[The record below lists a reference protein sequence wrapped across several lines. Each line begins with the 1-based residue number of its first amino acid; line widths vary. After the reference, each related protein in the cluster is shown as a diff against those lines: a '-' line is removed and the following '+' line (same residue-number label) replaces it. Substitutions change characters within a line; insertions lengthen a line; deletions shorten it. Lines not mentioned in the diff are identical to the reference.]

1 MNFKKINKQLNKI
14 KNLID
19 NISEEDRVSSI
30 EKELLQSYI
39 KNLYELT
46 LKGKVNEEQNA
57 KTSALVEE
65 ALAPAPAVAVSEEL
79 VKEIIEETTTQ
90 AIEKAPV
97 KENITKSEAPIL
109 SEPVMQKVI
118 EVAAPEPEKSVVTDK
133 PEVSVPEVPTQVAEP
148 KEDYSPE
155 MMDLFSETKI
165 KDLSDRLTMLPIG
178 DLTKCMGIN
187 EKIFTIKELFGGK
200 QDLFLDT
207 MNHLNSL
214 SNFSDAKSYLMAGV
228 ANDMEWDTD
237 DKVRKAR
244 NLVTLVMRRYM

>member
-46 LKGKVNEEQNA
+46 LKGKVHDDQDV
-57 KTSALVEE
+57 KTSALIDEALTPAPTVAAPVEAIQEEILEKATGAGEEASITESISNPIVSKESVPVIETVDDKIPEYKEPVTTNNPPEPMPSVTLAQVEE
-65 ALAPAPAVAVSEEL
+65 AR
-79 VKEIIEETTTQ
+79 
-90 AIEKAPV
+90 
-97 KENITKSEAPIL
+97 
-109 SEPVMQKVI
+109 
-118 EVAAPEPEKSVVTDK
+118 
-133 PEVSVPEVPTQVAEP
+133 
-148 KEDYSPE
+148 EDYSPE
-155 MMDLFSETKI
+155 MMDLFSESKI
-165 KDLSDRLTMLPIG
+165 TDLSDRLTMLPIG

-187 EKIFTIKELFGGK
+187 EKIFTIKELFGGQ

-207 MNHLNSL
+207 MNHLNGL
-214 SNFSDAKSYLMAGV
+214 SGFGDAKAYLMPGIAKE
-228 ANDMEWDTD
+228 MEWDTD